1 MLFDN
6 SLVIKLRSAAS
17 MQYKVNIGRLEF
29 AYKLK
34 REIMPSLL
42 ARLTS
47 NTLEV
52 CILLAPGKELHCS
65 APLPHS
71 PHAGLNPGFDH
82 LWRVFLF
89 PNSKSQ
95 DLFPNSKSQESLL
108 FSQGHVHSYL
118 NSTNSLQSMKPLF
131 SVRKAKRNTRVCA
144 AASCVL

>member
-1 MLFDN
+1 M
-6 SLVIKLRSAAS
+6 IKLRNAAS
-17 MQYKVNIGRLEF
+17 MQYKVSIGRLEF

-71 PHAGLNPGFDH
+71 PHVGLNPGFDH
-82 LWRVFLF
+82 LWRVF
-89 PNSKSQ
+89 
-95 DLFPNSKSQESLL
+95 LFPNSKSQESLL